1 MKYQSTILLVFIG
14 FLLLLDSVTSVTEV
28 ETDLL

>member
-1 MKYQSTILLVFIG
+1 MKYQGTILLVFIG
-14 FLLLLDSVTSVTEV
+14 FLLLPGVTSVTEV